1 MPSVYTHALVAR
13 KTLQSLPTIVTEKI
27 KAHLSLYF
35 FGAQGADFCFFYP
48 LPSGYPARNLGSF
61 LHRKGGYNAF
71 RVCKALCTDQL
82 LFSYTLGYITHY
94 ATDTVFHPYVYATA
108 GNSPL
113 RHSRI
118 EQAFDLVFKSEYEKD
133 EYTPYFL
140 KIPNKKEKEE
150 LFFLYTAIAANAKLP
165 PIDKA
170 LFFQTFTLFNAY
182 LSRPFTS
189 FDEKNEALLSA
200 LTNAEHRAWVHPQK
214 NTLKSHD
221 GGKELLEKA
230 TNLSLSLIKE
240 FILSLRDKTPL
251 PLSFAKNYLSG
262 L

>member
-13 KTLQSLPTIVTEKI
+13 KTLKGLPSNIAEELQP
-27 KAHLSLYF
+27 HLPIYF

-71 RVCKALCTDQL
+71 RVCKALCNDQAI
-82 LFSYTLGYITHY
+82 FAYTLGFITHY
-94 ATDTVFHPYVYATA
+94 AADTVFHPYVYATA

-118 EQAFDLVFKSEYEKD
+118 EQAFDLVFKKEYEKD
-133 EYTPYFL
+133 EYAPYFL
-140 KIPNKKEKEE
+140 KMPTKKGKED

-165 PIDKA
+165 PLDKA
-170 LFFQTFTLFNAY
+170 LFLQTFTLFNAY
-182 LSRPFTS
+182 LSRPFSS
-189 FDEKNEALLSA
+189 FDENNAALLSA
-200 LTNAEHRAWVHPQK
+200 LTNAQNREWTHPQK
-214 NTLKSHD
+214 SSLKSHD
-221 GGKELLEKA
+221 GGKELFEKSVERSI
-230 TNLSLSLIKE
+230 TLIKE

>member
-13 KTLQSLPTIVTEKI
+13 KTLQSLPRLVTANI
-27 KAHLSLYF
+27 KAHLPLYF
-35 FGAQGADFCFFYP
+35 FGAHGADFCFFYP

-71 RVCKALCTDQL
+71 RVCKALCNDQAI
-82 LFSYTLGYITHY
+82 FAYTLGFITHY
-94 ATDTVFHPYVYATA
+94 AADTVFHPYVYATA

-118 EQAFDLVFKSEYEKD
+118 EQAFDLVFKKEYEKD
-133 EYTPYFL
+133 EYAPYFL
-140 KIPNKKEKEE
+140 KMPTKKGKED

-165 PIDKA
+165 PLDKA
-170 LFFQTFTLFNAY
+170 LFLQTFTLFNAY
-182 LSRPFTS
+182 LSRPFSS
-189 FDEKNEALLSA
+189 FDENNAALLSA
-200 LTNAEHRAWVHPQK
+200 LTNAQNREWTHPQK
-214 NTLKSHD
+214 SSLKSHD
-221 GGKELLEKA
+221 GGKELFEKSVERSI
-230 TNLSLSLIKE
+230 TLIKE